1 MFFRASARAGFRSRL
16 LSGASASH
24 GRDSRRAVHIAG
36 RYGYSIFDSLTIAAA
51 LHIGAGTLYSEDM
64 RDGQAIDGLTIRNP
78 FARQVNGSSTPVR
91 ETLRLPAVLALAWAR
106 H

>member
-1 MFFRASARAGFRSRL
+1 VPL
-16 LSGASASH
+16 TVEIH
-24 GRDSRRAVHIAG
+24 ERAVHIAG

-91 ETLRLPAVLALAWAR
+91 ETLRLPAVRALAWAR